1 MRTHCGDTGQD
12 CHEDS
17 QGFRMV
23 HLYHPATGGGG
34 DANSKCRLSKRSTS
48 LFSPCHDLL

>member
-1 MRTHCGDTGQD
+1 MGTQVRI
-12 CHEDS
+12 
-17 QGFRMV
+17 
-23 HLYHPATGGGG
+23 ATKTRKGSEWSTSTIPPLGGG